1 MTSSRFAT
9 SNNVV
14 RSHSEI
20 TERHYRC
27 LCMLAGILSKSRQI
41 DETINA
47 ILSTIHHEA
56 GLEVGVVSLFDPENS
71 RLQVGAM
78 YLGGDVPRQSNV
90 VYKPGEGI
98 VGRVLQLNQTI
109 VLGRIAS
116 EPRFLDRLEMYDLEL
131 PFIGVPIRD
140 NDGNAIGVLG
150 AQPNTP
156 ADEFLPQRTDFM
168 KAVADVLSQTLRLI
182 VNVEEGK
189 SIARERDELR
199 REVRGKYGFD
209 NMVVGHSDGMRQVFD
224 QVRRVAKWDSTVLI
238 LGESGTGKELIAN
251 AIHYN
256 SPRAH
261 HSFVCL
267 NCASLP
273 ENLLESELFG
283 HEKGAFTNAVKQR
296 KGRFEQ
302 ANGGTLFLDEIGE
315 ISPLFQAKLLRVLQE
330 GELERVGGSQT
341 IKVDVRIVAATN
353 RNLAEEVDKGKFR
366 EDLYYRLNVMA
377 IRLPPLR
384 ERLVDVPEL
393 ANFLLNKVAQ
403 SQGRELKLTD
413 NALRMLM
420 SHDWPGNVRELENS
434 LERAA
439 VMTEGSIIDTDAI
452 AVPVSHR
459 SNTPMAAP
467 APSGSASMAAPTAP
481 RTPADLSDES
491 MDERERLIAALEQT
505 GWVQA
510 KAARL
515 LGMTPRQIAYRI
527 QTMNI
532 NVRKL

>member
-1 MTSSRFAT
+1 MMTDSRFVAAG
-9 SNNVV
+9 SSVKSQ
-14 RSHSEI
+14 REI
-20 TERHYRC
+20 LEKQYRC
-27 LCMLAGILSKSRQI
+27 LCTLTGILSRAKQI
-41 DETINA
+41 EDTINA
-47 ILSTIHHEA
+47 ILSAIHNDV
-56 GLEVGVVSLFDPENS
+56 GLQYGVVNFYDPENS
-71 RLQVGAM
+71 LLQVGAM
-78 YLGGDVPRQSNV
+78 YRASKKGNNGKLPSV

-98 VGRVLQLNQTI
+98 VGRILEMNQSI
-109 VLGRIAS
+109 VLGRISS
-116 EPRFLDRLEMYDLEL
+116 EPRFLDRLEVYDLEL

-140 NDGNAIGVLG
+140 PSGNAIGVLA
-150 AQPNTP
+150 AQPDVP
-156 ADEFLPQRTDFM
+156 ADEYLPERSDFM
-168 KAVADVLSQTLRLI
+168 KVIADLLSQTVRLL
-182 VNVEEGK
+182 VHVEEGHT
-189 SIARERDELR
+189 IARERDELR

-224 QVRRVAKWDSTVLI
+224 QVRRVAKWNSTVLI
-238 LGESGTGKELIAN
+238 SGESGTGKELIAS

-261 HSFVCL
+261 QSFVCL

-353 RNLAEEVDKGKFR
+353 RNLADEVDQGKFR
-366 EDLYYRLNVMA
+366 EDLYYRLNVMT

-393 ANFLLNKVAQ
+393 SNFLLEKIARN
-403 SQGRELKLTD
+403 QGRKLRLTD
-413 NALRMLM
+413 GAIRMLM

-439 VMTEGSIIDTDAI
+439 VMTEGSTIDTDVI
-452 AVPVSHR
+452 ALP
-459 SNTPMAAP
+459 TAARP
-467 APSGSASMAAPTAP
+467 APSS
-481 RTPADLSDES
+481 PAVATDNTTNIDLNSPDI
-491 MDERERLIAALEQT
+491 DERERLIAALEQT

>member
-1 MTSSRFAT
+1 MMNSTRFAAAGA
-9 SNNVV
+9 VV
-14 RSHSEI
+14 KSRSEI
-20 TERHYRC
+20 LEKQYRC
-27 LCMLAGILSKSRQI
+27 LCKLTGILSKARQI
-41 DETINA
+41 EETINT
-47 ILSTIHHEA
+47 ILSTIHHEM
-56 GLEVGVVSLFDPENS
+56 GLQYGVVNFYDPENS
-71 RLQVGAM
+71 LLQVGAM
-78 YLGGDVPRQSNV
+78 YRATKDSKLPSV

-98 VGRVLQLNQTI
+98 VGRILDMNQSI
-109 VLGRIAS
+109 VLGRISS
-116 EPRFLDRLEMYDLEL
+116 EPRFLDRLEVYDLEL

-140 NDGNAIGVLG
+140 PSGNAIGVLA
-150 AQPNTP
+150 AQPDVP
-156 ADEFLPQRTDFM
+156 ADEYLPERSDFM
-168 KAVADVLSQTLRLI
+168 KVIADLLSQTVRLL
-182 VNVEEGK
+182 VHVEEGHT
-189 SIARERDELR
+189 IARERDELR

-224 QVRRVAKWDSTVLI
+224 QVRRVAKWDSTVLV
-238 LGESGTGKELIAN
+238 LGESGTGKELIAT

-261 HSFVCL
+261 QAFVCL

-353 RNLAEEVDKGKFR
+353 RNLADEVDRGKFR
-366 EDLYYRLNVMA
+366 EDLYYRLNVMT

-384 ERLVDVPEL
+384 ERLVDIPEL
-393 ANFLLNKVAQ
+393 SNFLLEKIARN
-403 SQGRELKLTD
+403 QGRKLRLTD
-413 NALRMLM
+413 GALRMLM

-439 VMTEGSIIDTDAI
+439 VMTEGETIDTDVI
-452 AVPVSHR
+452 ALPSSHR
-459 SNTPMAAP
+459 P
-467 APSGSASMAAPTAP
+467 AISPGITSPTLE
-481 RTPADLSDES
+481 TSQNVDLNNPDI
-491 MDERERLIAALEQT
+491 DERERLIAALEQT

-527 QTMNI
+527 QTMKI

>member
-1 MTSSRFAT
+1 MTNTRFAT
-9 SNNVV
+9 TGSGFNS
-14 RSHSEI
+14 RSEI
-20 TERHYRC
+20 LEKQYRC
-27 LCMLAGILSKSRQI
+27 LCMLTGVLSRAKQI
-41 DETINA
+41 EDTINT
-47 ILSTIHHEA
+47 ILSTIHHDM
-56 GLEVGVVSLFDPENS
+56 GLQFGVVNFYDPENS
-71 RLQVGAM
+71 MLQVGAM
-78 YLGGDVPRQSNV
+78 YRASDKGKAKPPQVC
-90 VYKPGEGI
+90 YKPGEGI
-98 VGRVLQLNQTI
+98 VGRILEMNQSI
-109 VLGRIAS
+109 VLGRISS
-116 EPRFLDRLEMYDLEL
+116 EPRFLDRLEVYDLEL

-140 NDGNAIGVLG
+140 PAGNAIGVLA
-150 AQPNTP
+150 AQPDVP
-156 ADEFLPQRTDFM
+156 ADEFLPERSDFM
-168 KAVADVLSQTLRLI
+168 KVVADLLSQTVRLL
-182 VNVEEGK
+182 VHVEEGHT
-189 SIARERDELR
+189 IARERDELR

-224 QVRRVAKWDSTVLI
+224 QVRRVAKWDSTVLV

-261 HSFVCL
+261 QAFVCL

-353 RNLAEEVDKGKFR
+353 RNLADEVDKGKFR
-366 EDLYYRLNVMA
+366 EDLYYRLNVMT

-393 ANFLLNKVAQ
+393 ANFLLEKIARN
-403 SQGRELKLTD
+403 QGRKLRLTD
-413 NALRMLM
+413 GAVRMLM
-420 SHDWPGNVRELENS
+420 GHDWPGNVRELENS

-439 VMTEGSIIDTDAI
+439 VMTEGDTIDTDVI
-452 AVPVSHR
+452 AL
-459 SNTPMAAP
+459 
-467 APSGSASMAAPTAP
+467 PTAA
-481 RTPADLSDES
+481 RPAVVSPTVVTETSSSNIDLNNPDI
-491 MDERERLIAALEQT
+491 DERERLIAALEQT

-527 QTMNI
+527 QTMKI